1 MHNTYS
7 KIPTKMNNNLYDNL
21 MVLCIFT
28 LLRYNNKENNV
39 TITQEFISTFIQLY
53 ALINTPK
60 SKLND
65 IINTPI
71 LTSKCSI

>member
-1 MHNTYS
+1 
-7 KIPTKMNNNLYDNL
+7 MNNNLYDNL